1 LQFILPE
8 TPLAYESPAKAI
20 HQDRNGAQGEANMHF
35 IVWLV
40 ISGIAGFLA
49 SKLVNKSGSGLIM
62 DIVLGIIGGF
72 VAGFIASK
80 IPALAAMG
88 AQPGIMGFVV
98 DIIFAMAGA
107 ALVIVIWNML
117 FRRNATS

>member
-1 LQFILPE
+1 MQFTWPE
-8 TPLAYESPAKAI
+8 TPLAYERPSTAI
-20 HQDRNGAQGEANMHF
+20 HQERTGAKGETNMHF

-72 VAGFIASK
+72 VAGFISSK

-88 AQPGIMGFVV
+88 AQPGFMGFVV
-98 DIIFAMAGA
+98 DIVFAMAGA
-107 ALVIVIWNML
+107 ALVIVIWNMV
-117 FRRNATS
+117 FRKNAAS